1 MMKKKNV
8 YSGYRIVLG
17 GKGNWS
23 FGNDIA
29 RNIIIFEVDNIS
41 SCHTGKTDFLILG
54 KGPTFGIN
62 GSFGGSEKKLILILL
77 K

>member
-1 MMKKKNV
+1 MERKYV
-8 YSGYRIVLG
+8 YSGYRIALC

-29 RNIIIFEVDNIS
+29 RNIIIFEVDNSS
-41 SCHTGKTDFLILG
+41 SCHTGKTDYLILD

-62 GSFGGSEKKLILILL
+62 GSFGGSEKKLILI
-77 K
+77 